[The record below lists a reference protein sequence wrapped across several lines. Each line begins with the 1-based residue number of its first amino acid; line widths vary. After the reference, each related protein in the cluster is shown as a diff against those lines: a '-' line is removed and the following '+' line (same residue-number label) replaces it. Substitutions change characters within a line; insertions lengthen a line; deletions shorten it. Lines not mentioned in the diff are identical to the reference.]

1 MIYLLLHV
9 FVLKYQLVI
18 FMDIILASNSPRRKE
33 ILESLGYKFRIAPSD
48 IDESINLKGEK
59 LVCELAKRKALRIY
73 EYNKDSI
80 VIGSD
85 TIVYYDGKV
94 YNKPK
99 SEEECY
105 FMLKSLSGKTHEVI
119 TGVYIASPLGDV
131 SFYDKSYVK
140 FRELSDKEIF
150 DYIKTKEPFDKAGGY
165 AIQGIGKSLVESY
178 KGDLYTIIGLPKD
191 LVNSHLKRL
200 LEK

>member
-1 MIYLLLHV
+1 
-9 FVLKYQLVI
+9 
-18 FMDIILASNSPRRKE
+18 MDIILASNSPRRKE

-48 IDESINLKGEK
+48 IDENINLKGEK
-59 LVCELAKRKALRIY
+59 LVCELAKRKALRIF

-119 TGVYIASPLGDV
+119 TGVYLASSKECI
-131 SFYDKSYVK
+131 SFYDKAYVTFK
-140 FRELSDKEIF
+140 NLSDEEIF

-165 AIQGIGKSLVESY
+165 AIQGIGSKLISEY
-178 KGDLYTIIGLPKD
+178 KGDFYTIMGLPKD

-200 LEK
+200 LED

>member
-1 MIYLLLHV
+1 ME
-9 FVLKYQLVI
+9 
-18 FMDIILASNSPRRKE
+18 IILASNSPRRKE

-48 IDESINLKGEK
+48 IDENINLTGER
-59 LVCELAKRKALRIY
+59 LACELAKRKALRIY
-73 EYNKDSI
+73 EYNKESI

-85 TIVYYDGKV
+85 TIVYFNGVV

-119 TGVYIASPLGDV
+119 TGVYIASKYDHI
-131 SFYDKSYVK
+131 SFFDKTYVTFK
-140 FRELSDKEIF
+140 ELSDEDIYN
-150 DYIKTKEPFDKAGGY
+150 YIRTKEPFDKAGGY
-165 AIQGIGKSLVESY
+165 AIQGIGKCLVDKYE
-178 KGDLYTIIGLPKD
+178 GDIYTIIGLPKD

-200 LEK
+200 LDK

>member
-1 MIYLLLHV
+1 MVSI
-9 FVLKYQLVI
+9 
-18 FMDIILASNSPRRKE
+18 MEIILASNSPRRKE

-48 IDESINLKGEK
+48 IDENINLTGER
-59 LVCELAKRKALRIY
+59 LACELAKRKALRIY
-73 EYNKDSI
+73 EYNKESI

-85 TIVYYDGKV
+85 TIVYFNGVV

-119 TGVYIASPLGDV
+119 TGVYIASKYDHI
-131 SFYDKSYVK
+131 SFFDKTYVTFK
-140 FRELSDKEIF
+140 ELSDEDIYN
-150 DYIKTKEPFDKAGGY
+150 YIRTKEPFDKAGGY
-165 AIQGIGKSLVESY
+165 AIQGIGKCLVDKYE
-178 KGDLYTIIGLPKD
+178 GDIYTIIGLPKD

-200 LEK
+200 LDK

>member
-1 MIYLLLHV
+1 ME
-9 FVLKYQLVI
+9 
-18 FMDIILASNSPRRKE
+18 IILASNSPRRKE
-33 ILESLGYKFRIAPSD
+33 ILESLGYKFRISPAD
-48 IDESINLKGEK
+48 IDENIDLKGEK
-59 LVCELAKRKALRIY
+59 LVCELARRKALRIY
-73 EYNKDSI
+73 DYNKDSI

-105 FMLKSLSGKTHEVI
+105 LMLKSLSGKTHEVI
-119 TGVYIASPLGDV
+119 TGVYIASPKGHV
-131 SFYDKSYVK
+131 SFFDKAYVTFK
-140 FRELSDKEIF
+140 NLTDEDIF
-150 DYIKTKEPFDKAGGY
+150 NYIKTKEPFDKAGGY
-165 AIQGIGKSLVESY
+165 AIQGKGFDLVSSY

-200 LEK
+200 LG

>member
-1 MIYLLLHV
+1 ME
-9 FVLKYQLVI
+9 
-18 FMDIILASNSPRRKE
+18 IILASNSPRRKE

-48 IDESINLKGEK
+48 IDENINLNGEL
-59 LVCELAKRKALRIY
+59 LVCELAKRKALIIY
-73 EYNKDSI
+73 ECNKDSI

-105 FMLKSLSGKTHEVI
+105 FMLKNLSGKTHEVI
-119 TGVYIASPLGDV
+119 TGVYIASNKECI
-131 SFYDKSYVK
+131 SFFDKAYVTFK
-140 FRELSDKEIF
+140 ELSDQEIY

-165 AIQGIGKSLVESY
+165 AIQGIGNALIKEY
-178 KGDLYTIIGLPKD
+178 KGDFYTIMGLPKD

-200 LEK
+200 LDND

>member
-1 MIYLLLHV
+1 ME
-9 FVLKYQLVI
+9 
-18 FMDIILASNSPRRKE
+18 IILASNSPRRKE

-48 IDESINLKGEK
+48 IDENIDLNGEL

-85 TIVYYDGKV
+85 TIVYFNNKV

-99 SEEECY
+99 NEEECY

-119 TGVYIASPLGDV
+119 TGVYIASNKECI
-131 SFYDKSYVK
+131 SFFDKAYVTFK
-140 FRELSDKEIF
+140 ELSDQEIY

-165 AIQGIGKSLVESY
+165 AIQGIGNALIKEY
-178 KGDLYTIIGLPKD
+178 KGDFYTIMGLPKD

-200 LEK
+200 LDNK

>member
-1 MIYLLLHV
+1 ME
-9 FVLKYQLVI
+9 
-18 FMDIILASNSPRRKE
+18 IILASNSPRRKE

-48 IDESINLKGEK
+48 IDENINLTGEL

-85 TIVYYDGKV
+85 TIVYYNGKV

-105 FMLKSLSGKTHEVI
+105 YMLKSLSGKTHEVI
-119 TGVYIASPLGDV
+119 TGVYIASNKDHV
-131 SFYDKSYVK
+131 SFFDKAYVTFK
-140 FRELSDKEIF
+140 ELSDEEIF
-150 DYIKTKEPFDKAGGY
+150 SYIKTKEPFDKAGGY
-165 AIQGIGKSLVESY
+165 AIQGKGFDLVASF
-178 KGDLYTIIGLPKD
+178 KGDIYTIIGLPKD

-200 LEK
+200 LGE

>member
-1 MIYLLLHV
+1 M
-9 FVLKYQLVI
+9 
-18 FMDIILASNSPRRKE
+18 FMEIILASNSPRRKE
-33 ILESLGYKFRIAPSD
+33 ILESLGYKFRIAPAD
-48 IDESINLKGEK
+48 IDENINLTGEL

-85 TIVYYDGKV
+85 TIVYYNNKV

-119 TGVYIASPLGDV
+119 TGVYIASSKEHI
-131 SFYDKSYVK
+131 SF
-140 FRELSDKEIF
+140 
-150 DYIKTKEPFDKAGGY
+150 FDKAGGY
-165 AIQGIGKSLVESY
+165 AIQGKGNALIKEY
-178 KGDLYTIIGLPKD
+178 KGDFYTIMGLPKD

-200 LEK
+200 LEKQGV

>member
-1 MIYLLLHV
+1 ME
-9 FVLKYQLVI
+9 
-18 FMDIILASNSPRRKE
+18 IILASNSPRRKE

-48 IDESINLKGEK
+48 IDENINLNGEL

-85 TIVYYDGKV
+85 TIVYYNNKV

-99 SEEECY
+99 NEEECY

-119 TGVYIASPLGDV
+119 TGVYIASNKECI
-131 SFYDKSYVK
+131 SFYDKAYVTFK
-140 FRELSDKEIF
+140 ELSDQEIY

-165 AIQGIGKSLVESY
+165 AIQGIGNALIKEY
-178 KGDLYTIIGLPKD
+178 KGDFYTIMGLPKD

-200 LEK
+200 LDND

>member
-1 MIYLLLHV
+1 ME
-9 FVLKYQLVI
+9 
-18 FMDIILASNSPRRKE
+18 IILASNSPRRKE

-48 IDESINLKGEK
+48 IDENINLTGEL
-59 LVCELAKRKALRIY
+59 LVCELAKRKALSIY

-85 TIVYYDGKV
+85 TIVYFNNKV

-119 TGVYIASPLGDV
+119 TGVYIASSKECI
-131 SFYDKSYVK
+131 SFYDKAYVTFK
-140 FRELSDKEIF
+140 ELTDEEIYS
-150 DYIKTKEPFDKAGGY
+150 YIKTKEPFDKAGGY
-165 AIQGIGKSLVESY
+165 AIQGIGSFLIKEY
-178 KGDLYTIIGLPKD
+178 KGDFYTIMGLPKD

-200 LEK
+200 LKDN

>member
-1 MIYLLLHV
+1 ME
-9 FVLKYQLVI
+9 
-18 FMDIILASNSPRRKE
+18 IILASNSPRRKE

-48 IDESINLKGEK
+48 IDENIDLNGEL

-85 TIVYYDGKV
+85 TIVYFNNKV

-99 SEEECY
+99 NEEECY

-119 TGVYIASPLGDV
+119 TGVYIASKIECI
-131 SFYDKSYVK
+131 SFFDKAYVTFK
-140 FRELSDKEIF
+140 ELSDQEIY

-165 AIQGIGKSLVESY
+165 AIQGIGNALIKEY
-178 KGDLYTIIGLPKD
+178 KGDFYTIMGLPKD

-200 LEK
+200 LDNK

>member
-1 MIYLLLHV
+1 ME
-9 FVLKYQLVI
+9 
-18 FMDIILASNSPRRKE
+18 IILASNSPRRKE
-33 ILESLGYKFRIAPSD
+33 ILESLGYKFRVAPTD
-48 IDESINLKGEK
+48 IDENINLKGEK

-73 EYNKDSI
+73 DYNKDSI

-85 TIVYYDGKV
+85 TIVYYNNKV

-119 TGVYIASPLGDV
+119 TGVYIASNKEHI
-131 SFYDKSYVK
+131 SFFDKAYVTFK
-140 FRELSDKEIF
+140 ELSDKEIY

-165 AIQGIGKSLVESY
+165 AIQGIGNKLIKEY
-178 KGDLYTIIGLPKD
+178 NGDFYTIMGLPKD

-200 LEK
+200 LENE

>member
-1 MIYLLLHV
+1 ME
-9 FVLKYQLVI
+9 
-18 FMDIILASNSPRRKE
+18 IILASNSPRRKD

-48 IDESINLKGEK
+48 IDENINLNGEL

-85 TIVYYDGKV
+85 TIVYYNNKV

-99 SEEECY
+99 NEEECY

-119 TGVYIASPLGDV
+119 TGVYIASNKECI
-131 SFYDKSYVK
+131 SFYDKAYVTFK
-140 FRELSDKEIF
+140 ELRDQEIY

-165 AIQGIGKSLVESY
+165 AIQGIGNALIKEY
-178 KGDLYTIIGLPKD
+178 KGDFYTIMGLPKD

-200 LEK
+200 LDND

>member
-1 MIYLLLHV
+1 
-9 FVLKYQLVI
+9 
-18 FMDIILASNSPRRKE
+18 MDIILASNSPRRKE

-48 IDESINLKGEK
+48 IDENIDLTGER
-59 LVCELAKRKALRIY
+59 LACELAKRKALRIY
-73 EYNKDSI
+73 EYNKNSI

-119 TGVYIASPLGDV
+119 TGVYIASNKEHI
-131 SFYDKSYVK
+131 SFFDKAYVTFK
-140 FRELSDKEIF
+140 NLSDEEIF
-150 DYIKTKEPFDKAGGY
+150 NYIKTKEPFDKAGGY
-165 AIQGIGKSLVESY
+165 AIQGLGKSLVESY
-178 KGDLYTIIGLPKD
+178 KGDIYTIIGLPKD

-200 LEK
+200 LDV

>member
-1 MIYLLLHV
+1 
-9 FVLKYQLVI
+9 
-18 FMDIILASNSPRRKE
+18 MDIILASNSPRRKE

-48 IDESINLKGEK
+48 IDENINLKGEK
-59 LVCELAKRKALRIY
+59 LVCELAKRKALRIF

-119 TGVYIASPLGDV
+119 TGVYLASSKECI
-131 SFYDKSYVK
+131 SFYDKAYVTFK
-140 FRELSDKEIF
+140 NLSDEEIF

-165 AIQGIGKSLVESY
+165 AIRGIGSKLISEY
-178 KGDLYTIIGLPKD
+178 KGDFYTIMGLPKD

-200 LEK
+200 LED

>member
-1 MIYLLLHV
+1 
-9 FVLKYQLVI
+9 
-18 FMDIILASNSPRRKE
+18 MDIILASNSPRRKE
-33 ILESLGYKFRIAPSD
+33 ILESLGYKFRIAPAD
-48 IDESINLKGEK
+48 IDENIDLTGER

-73 EYNKDSI
+73 NYNKDSI

-85 TIVYYDGKV
+85 TIVYYNGKV

-119 TGVYIASPLGDV
+119 TGVYIANPFEPI
-131 SFYDKSYVK
+131 SFFEKAYVT
-140 FRELSDKEIF
+140 FRELTDEEIYN
-150 DYIKTKEPFDKAGGY
+150 YIKTKEPFDKAGGY
-165 AIQGIGKSLVESY
+165 AIQGVGNSLVESY

-200 LEK
+200 LNR

>member
-1 MIYLLLHV
+1 
-9 FVLKYQLVI
+9 
-18 FMDIILASNSPRRKE
+18 MDIILASNSPRRKE

-48 IDESINLKGEK
+48 IDENINLKGEK
-59 LVCELAKRKALRIY
+59 LVCELAKRKALRIF

-119 TGVYIASPLGDV
+119 TGVYIASSKECI
-131 SFYDKSYVK
+131 SFYDKAYVTFK
-140 FRELSDKEIF
+140 KLSDEEIF

-165 AIQGIGKSLVESY
+165 AIQGIGSKLISEY
-178 KGDLYTIIGLPKD
+178 KGDFYTIMGLPKD

-200 LEK
+200 LED

>member
-1 MIYLLLHV
+1 MEL
-9 FVLKYQLVI
+9 
-18 FMDIILASNSPRRKE
+18 ILASNSPRRKQ
-33 ILESLGYKFRIAPSD
+33 ILEDLGYTFRCAPAD
-48 IDESINLKGEK
+48 IDENIDLKGEK

-73 EYNKDSI
+73 EYNKDSV

-85 TIVYYDGKV
+85 TIVYFNNKV

-119 TGVYIASPLGDV
+119 TGVYIASNKEHI
-131 SFYDKSYVK
+131 SFYDKAYVTFK
-140 FRELSDKEIF
+140 ELDDKMIY

-165 AIQGIGKSLVESY
+165 AIQGIGKMLVDSFV
-178 KGDLYTIIGLPKD
+178 GDIYTVIGLPKD
-191 LVNSHLKRL
+191 LVNAHLKRL
-200 LEK
+200 LGKK

>member
-1 MIYLLLHV
+1 
-9 FVLKYQLVI
+9 
-18 FMDIILASNSPRRKE
+18 MDIILASNSPRRKE

-48 IDESINLKGEK
+48 IDENINLKGEK
-59 LVCELAKRKALRIY
+59 LVCELAKRKALRIF

-119 TGVYIASPLGDV
+119 TGVYIASSKECI
-131 SFYDKSYVK
+131 SFYDKAYVTFK
-140 FRELSDKEIF
+140 NLSDEEIF

-165 AIQGIGKSLVESY
+165 AIQGIGSRLISEY
-178 KGDLYTIIGLPKD
+178 KGDFYTIMGLPKD

-200 LEK
+200 LED